1 MEMDELRQT
10 VAANIIRLRAAAGMT
25 QTELGE
31 KLSYSDKS
39 VSKWERAAALPDLL
53 VLRNMAELF
62 GVDVDY
68 FLHEHNE
75 PTPDGMPLKGDFPDY
90 SMIIGVCVAS
100 ICTVAVL
107 AFVVLWLL
115 GHIVWLILG
124 AAVPVTLI
132 AVLVL
137 NSLWRG
143 GRGTVWI
150 VMGLVLSLLV
160 LLYLIFMSWNI
171 WQLFLVLV
179 PAELVVYLS
188 FHIRRKPSQ

>member
-62 GVDVDY
+62 GVDVDD

-143 GRGTVWI
+143 GRGNVWI

>member
-31 KLSYSDKS
+31 KLNYSDKS

-90 SMIIGVCVAS
+90 GMIIGVCVAS
-100 ICTVAVL
+100 ICTLAVL
-107 AFVVLWLL
+107 VFVVLWLF
-115 GHIVWLILG
+115 GHIVWLVPV

-137 NSLWRG
+137 NTLWRN
-143 GRGTVWI
+143 GRGNVWI
-150 VMGLVLSLLV
+150 VMALVFSLLALV
-160 LLYLIFMSWNI
+160 YLIFMAWNI
-171 WQLFLVLV
+171 WQLFLVLL

-188 FHIRRKPSQ
+188 FQIRRKPS

>member
-107 AFVVLWLL
+107 AFVV
-115 GHIVWLILG
+115 ILG

-143 GRGTVWI
+143 GRGNVWI

>member
-1 MEMDELRQT
+1 MDMDELRQT

-25 QTELGE
+25 QAELGE

-90 SMIIGVCVAS
+90 GMIIGVCVAS
-100 ICTVAVL
+100 ICTLAVL
-107 AFVVLWLL
+107 VFVVLWLF
-115 GHIVWLILG
+115 GHIVWLVPV

-137 NSLWRG
+137 NSLWRN
-143 GRGTVWI
+143 GRGNVWL
-150 VMGLVLSLLV
+150 VMALVLSLLV
-160 LLYLIFMSWNI
+160 LVYLIFMAWNI
-171 WQLFLVLV
+171 WQLFLVLL

-188 FHIRRKPSQ
+188 FQIRRKPS